1 MKQQIFYVTSF
12 GRAVGVRGREGG
24 REGAIL
30 HRNFAMAASARDR
43 RGPCTCPAHT
53 AVLTTPESLA
63 LHRRRRKLNARSTP
77 KVAANM
83 ASGSSTA
90 TTQCACI
97 GCFLVLV
104 DTTARDHIKFHRSN
118 SVLSIDCCWT
128 SLSILV
134 HAKSLDP
141 DPLDSQRTLER
152 GKVRQSLLAARN
164 SASHFPPLPPS
175 LSLLSIHC

>member
-24 REGAIL
+24 G
-30 HRNFAMAASARDR
+30 HFAPQLCGGGVRD

-53 AVLTTPESLA
+53 AAVLTTPESLA

-104 DTTARDHIKFHRSN
+104 DTTARDHIQFHRSN

-164 SASHFPPLPPS
+164 SASHFPPLRPS

>member
-12 GRAVGVRGREGG
+12 GRAVGVRGREG
-24 REGAIL
+24 AIL
-30 HRNFAMAASARDR
+30 HRNFAVAASVRDH
-43 RGPCTCPAHT
+43 GPCTCPAHT

-164 SASHFPPLPPS
+164 SASHFPPLRPS